1 MIHVRDWVEL
11 AALGVEVLAVV
22 IMLTVIVVGT
32 ARWLTHSI
40 TQLKEGYQR
49 YRRLLAKA
57 LLVGLELMVAA
68 DIIRTV
74 VIDNTLTNMATLGS
88 LVLIRTFLG
97 WSLSVEIEG
106 CWPWQVLRNREG
118 ERQQA
123 EREPVTATPREDV

>member
-1 MIHVRDWVEL
+1 MTHVRDWIEL

-22 IMLTVIVVGT
+22 IMLGVIITGTV
-32 ARWLTHSI
+32 RWLAHSARRV
-40 TQLKEGYQR
+40 QEGYQR
-49 YRRLLAKA
+49 YRVLLAKA

-74 VIDNTLTNMATLGS
+74 VIDNTLMNMATLGS

-106 CWPWQVLRNREG
+106 CWPWQGRGADAGR
-118 ERQQA
+118 RA
-123 EREPVTATPREDV
+123 EEP